1 MFMSSSVKCF
11 DTSYSPNEVGEMVE
25 TPDCFACYDS
35 GYIQSDVFCDC
46 EAGIVENE
54 IYSDVMRDKYS
65 NC

>member
-1 MFMSSSVKCF
+1 MA
-11 DTSYSPNEVGEMVE
+11 E